1 MGKLEIRDLCIAPD
15 EKIYLR
21 YEGKDPWDVVGKITS
36 SIRPF
41 FHVSASG
48 TNNTRINWDISGDP
62 ITFFAQWW
70 VKKVFSR
77 FSVMRLFLKVQGEQK
92 KTTGMG
98 KFSMQLRPRL
108 ETNVQGF
115 SLLLKPLWYMY
126 SFLFYNRV
134 RRKYVE
140 KCREY
145 TESFRNEIKE
155 HFSLE
160 PGLSPAPRTA
170 VR

>member
-1 MGKLEIRDLCIAPD
+1 MGKLEIRDHCLVPE

-21 YEGKDPWDVVGKITS
+21 YEGKDPWGAALRITE

-77 FSVMRLFLKVQGEQK
+77 FSLMRINMKIQGETK
-92 KTTGMG
+92 KATNVG
-98 KFSMQLRPRL
+98 KFSLQFRARL
-108 ETNVQGF
+108 MTTFEGF
-115 SLLLKPLWYMY
+115 GLLVKPIWYMY
-126 SFLFYNRV
+126 SYLFYNRM
-134 RRKYVE
+134 RRKYIA

-145 TESFRNEIKE
+145 VENFRNEIKE
-155 HFSLE
+155 HFKLE
-160 PGLSPAPRTA
+160 PGVPPAPRTA
-170 VR
+170 IA